1 MNPVTPSLLKKALE
15 HEKTPE
21 MAAKLLDESLAVC
34 RWSQVIS
41 QLSTAKMTE
50 QLALNSAFEQQGSTI
65 LLTLRPSQAHLNT
78 DRAQSELLAELN
90 RVMKQDGELSVEVG
104 ESGETP
110 LELREKLYQARLE
123 NAFASLANDANIQFI
138 EQRFAAELDR
148 DSVRPI

>member
-1 MNPVTPSLLKKALE
+1 M
-15 HEKTPE
+15 
-21 MAAKLLDESLAVC
+21 
-34 RWSQVIS
+34 
-41 QLSTAKMTE
+41 
-50 QLALNSAFEQQGSTI
+50 
-65 LLTLRPSQAHLNT
+65 NT